1 MKKIIVLLMFLMV
14 ALSVSAI
21 SAANDADNFNDNG
34 VLVVEHDTLIVENN
48 NPAMDVDNMV
58 NVADDSSGVV
68 NIPLPHEDPVNISD
82 EEGVSSI
89 PASDVFWNNS
99 TIGDDLNN
107 VSSGVVNIPL
117 PHVDSVNISDEE
129 GVSSIPASGFHP

>member
-1 MKKIIVLLMFLMV
+1 MV

-34 VLVVEHDTLIVENN
+34 VLVAEHDTLIVENN

-89 PASDVFWNNS
+89 LAYGLFLGDFWDNRIVSMEIFIIPDNFY
-99 TIGDDLNN
+99 N
-107 VSSGVVNIPL
+107 VSSGVVNIPF